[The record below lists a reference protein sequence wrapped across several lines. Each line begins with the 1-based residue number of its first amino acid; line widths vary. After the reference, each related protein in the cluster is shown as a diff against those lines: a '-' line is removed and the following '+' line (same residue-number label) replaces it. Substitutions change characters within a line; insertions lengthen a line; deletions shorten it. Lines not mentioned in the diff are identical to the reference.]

1 MRIPESKIAEIAVA
15 ADIVQVISSYIEL
28 KKAGKDYRG
37 ICPFHGDKDPSLYVS
52 PQKSIFH
59 CFGCAVGGS
68 VFNFVMRIENLSF
81 VEAAKLLAQRYGVA
95 IEMERAQEKRE
106 NVRER
111 LSKVLNVAQSYFVKS
126 LKSDHAAMKY
136 LLNRGLSPEWI
147 EFLGLGYAPDS
158 WDGFQSLVSGSGL
171 GIQDALSAGLVRQKP
186 SGGYYDYFR
195 GRIMIPIRGLN
206 GELIAFGGRALGD
219 GDPKYLNS
227 PESDIF
233 KKKNIL
239 FGLDS
244 AREAIRKTGFVI
256 LVEGYFDQISLRA
269 RGIENV
275 VAPLGTSL
283 TTEHSKL
290 LKRFT
295 DRIVT
300 IFDGD
305 EAGLRA
311 VKRSLPIFLTEGI
324 EPECVILT
332 EDKDPD
338 AAINRIGTEAFLAL
352 ATKSQSMIDFFLDQL
367 EIQYDLKGITGR
379 NKALEECVPILRKI
393 ADSSERDYLIE
404 RFSSRVRIKEE
415 RLRRAI
421 TTSKVNQFPQNG
433 SPKKKPASTLFDFPA
448 DERNVVRGMLTLQG
462 FINRVIEAAVLR
474 EIENPSLGRLARE
487 IIRFSNERGEFD
499 SKLFSFSIDD
509 SEMAGL
515 VASWL
520 QPKPEEDDLRPEV
533 DGELAIDQSLD
544 RLRLKRLLRRKSEI
558 QETIGKCVPG
568 DEQYNDLAR
577 ELLVIGRRLRS

>member
-1 MRIPESKIAEIAVA
+1 MRIPESKIAEIAGA

-81 VEAAKLLAQRYGVA
+81 VEAAKLLAQRYGVT
-95 IEMERAQEKRE
+95 IELERAQEKRD

-111 LSKVLNVAQSYFVKS
+111 LSRVLTVAQSYFVKS
-126 LKSDHAAMKY
+126 LKSDQSAMQY

-158 WDGFQSLVSGSGL
+158 WDGFQNLVSGSGL
-171 GIQDALSAGLVRQKP
+171 AIQDVLSAGIVRQKP

-206 GELIAFGGRALGD
+206 GELVAFGGRALGD

-256 LVEGYFDQISLRA
+256 LVEGYFDQISLRV

-367 EIQYDLKGITGR
+367 EIQYDLKGIAGR

-433 SPKKKPASTLFDFPA
+433 FSEEKAS
-448 DERNVVRGMLTLQG
+448 
-462 FINRVIEAAVLR
+462 INPV
-474 EIENPSLGRLARE
+474 
-487 IIRFSNERGEFD
+487 
-499 SKLFSFSIDD
+499 
-509 SEMAGL
+509 
-515 VASWL
+515 
-520 QPKPEEDDLRPEV
+520 
-533 DGELAIDQSLD
+533 
-544 RLRLKRLLRRKSEI
+544 
-558 QETIGKCVPG
+558 
-568 DEQYNDLAR
+568 
-577 ELLVIGRRLRS
+577 